1 MATFTIQF
9 SVADEHMDRI
19 RYALRK
25 QFGQVPE
32 TIVETVIDEVTG
44 EETTVER
51 TQMRDMTPEELLA
64 RVRQF
69 SIDNIKAI
77 VMAVE
82 SDEAAQAAK
91 AAVSAVQVD

>member
-1 MATFTIQF
+1 MVTFTIEF

-25 QFGQVPE
+25 QFGPVAE
-32 TIVETVIDEVTG
+32 SVIDPETG
-44 EETTVER
+44 EETIVPRE
-51 TQMRDMTPEELLA
+51 MTGTELLA

-82 SDEAAQAAK
+82 AEEAAQAVRD
-91 AAVSAVQVD
+91 AVTAVVVE

>member
-1 MATFTIQF
+1 MATFTIEF

-19 RYALRK
+19 RHALRR
-25 QFGQVPE
+25 QFGPVSEAGTDPE
-32 TIVETVIDEVTG
+32 TGEQTVVTR
-44 EETTVER
+44 E
-51 TQMRDMTPEELLA
+51 MTAPELLA

-82 SDEAAQAAK
+82 AEEAAQAARD
-91 AAVSAVQVD
+91 AVTAVVVE

>member
-1 MATFTIQF
+1 MATFQIEF

-25 QFGQVPE
+25 QFGPV
-32 TIVETVIDEVTG
+32 TETVTDTETG
-44 EETTVER
+44 EQSTISRE
-51 TQMRDMTPEELLA
+51 MTGTELLA

-82 SDEAAQAAK
+82 VEEAAK
-91 AAVSAVQVD
+91 AARDAVTSVIVE

>member
-1 MATFTIQF
+1 MATFTIEF

-19 RYALRK
+19 RHALRR
-25 QFGQVPE
+25 QFGPISGVGTDAE
-32 TIVETVIDEVTG
+32 TG
-44 EETTVER
+44 EQTVVTRE
-51 TQMRDMTPEELLA
+51 MTAPELLA

-82 SDEAAQAAK
+82 AEEAAQAARD
-91 AAVSAVQVD
+91 AVTAVVVE

>member
-1 MATFTIQF
+1 MATFTIEF

-32 TIVETVIDEVTG
+32 TITETIIDEATG
-44 EETTVER
+44 EATTVER
-51 TQMRDMTPEELLA
+51 TQMRDMTGEELLA

-82 SDEAAQAAK
+82 AEEAAK
-91 AAVSAVQVD
+91 AARDAVSAVQVD

>member
-1 MATFTIQF
+1 MATFTIEF

-25 QFGQVPE
+25 QFGPVSE
-32 TIVETVIDEVTG
+32 SVIDPGTG
-44 EETTVER
+44 EQTTVPRE
-51 TQMRDMTPEELLA
+51 MTGTELLA

-82 SDEAAQAAK
+82 AEEAAQAARD
-91 AAVSAVQVD
+91 AVTAVVVE

>member
-25 QFGQVPE
+25 HFGPVADIVEETITDPE
-32 TIVETVIDEVTG
+32 TGEQTTTTKTV
-44 EETTVER
+44 
-51 TQMRDMTPEELLA
+51 MRDLDGAELLA
-64 RVRQF
+64 KVREM
-69 SIDNIKAI
+69 SINNVKSI

-82 SDEAAQAAK
+82 AEDAARLARESVT
-91 AAVSAVQVD
+91 AVVVE

>member
-1 MATFTIQF
+1 MATFTIEF
-9 SVADEHMDRI
+9 SVSDEHMDRI

-25 QFGQVPE
+25 QFGPVAEIITEPE
-32 TIVETVIDEVTG
+32 TG
-44 EETTVER
+44 EEIIVPRE
-51 TQMRDMTPEELLA
+51 MTGTELLA

-82 SDEAAQAAK
+82 AEEAAQAARD
-91 AAVSAVQVD
+91 AVTAVVVE

>member
-1 MATFTIQF
+1 MATFTIEF

-25 QFGQVPE
+25 QFGQVQE
-32 TIVETVIDEVTG
+32 TITENVTDEATG
-44 EETTVER
+44 EVTTVER
-51 TQMRDMTPEELLA
+51 TVMRDMTGAELLA

-82 SDEAAQAAK
+82 AEEAAQAARD
-91 AAVSAVQVD
+91 AVTAVQVE

>member
-1 MATFTIQF
+1 MATFTIEF

-25 QFGQVPE
+25 QFGLVSELVTDPE
-32 TIVETVIDEVTG
+32 TGEQTIIPREMTG
-44 EETTVER
+44 
-51 TQMRDMTPEELLA
+51 PELLA

-69 SIDNIKAI
+69 YIDNIKAI

-82 SDEAAQAAK
+82 AEEAAQAARD
-91 AAVSAVQVD
+91 AVTAVVVE

>member
-1 MATFTIQF
+1 MATFTIEF

-19 RYALRK
+19 RRALRR
-25 QFGQVPE
+25 QFGPVSE
-32 TIVETVIDEVTG
+32 SGMDTETG
-44 EETTVER
+44 EQTVVTRE
-51 TQMRDMTPEELLA
+51 MTAPELLA

-82 SDEAAQAAK
+82 AEEAAQAARD
-91 AAVSAVQVD
+91 AVTAVVVE

>member
-1 MATFTIQF
+1 MAKFTIEF

-32 TIVETVIDEVTG
+32 TVTETIIDEATG
-44 EETTVER
+44 EATTVER
-51 TQMRDMTPEELLA
+51 TQMRDMTAAELLA

-82 SDEAAQAAK
+82 AEEAAK
-91 AAVSAVQVD
+91 AARDAVSAVKVE